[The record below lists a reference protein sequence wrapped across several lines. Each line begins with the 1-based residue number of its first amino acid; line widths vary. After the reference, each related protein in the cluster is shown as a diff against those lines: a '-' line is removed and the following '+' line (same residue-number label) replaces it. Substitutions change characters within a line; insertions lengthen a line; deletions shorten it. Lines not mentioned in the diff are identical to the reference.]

1 MFVGSVIVLCFYS
14 LIQQNRLDS
23 FVLSSLFFGL

>member
-1 MFVGSVIVLCFYS
+1 MFVGNVIVLCLYS
-14 LIQQNRLDS
+14 LIQQNRLGS